1 MDTGATAQAQGANIE
16 PKVVR
21 ANQFV
26 LEDENGKTRAVLD
39 VGKDG
44 VPGLY
49 LYDDNGTPRAMLGV
63 GNYGS
68 MLALCDKNGKT
79 LIALTVS
86 KDGSS
91 LRLSDDNGK
100 PRVRL
105 TVGNDGVPGLTL
117 LYANGVQI
125 WSKP

>member
-1 MDTGATAQAQGANIE
+1 MANTE
-16 PKVVR
+16 PKVIR

-49 LYDDNGTPRAMLGV
+49 LYDDTGTPRIMLGV
-63 GNYGS
+63 SKGGS
-68 MLALCDKNGKT
+68 VLALCDKNGKT
-79 LIALTVS
+79 IISLTVS
-86 KDGSS
+86 NDGSS

-100 PRVRL
+100 TRAVL
-105 TVGNDGVPGLTL
+105 DMGNDGVPGLAL
-117 LYANGVQI
+117 LYANGVRM

>member
-1 MDTGATAQAQGANIE
+1 VVNAE
-16 PKVVR
+16 LKVIR

-26 LEDENGKTRAVLD
+26 LEDDNGKTRAVLD

-49 LYDDNGTPRAMLGV
+49 LYDDKGTPRAMLGV
-63 GNYGS
+63 SNHGS
-68 MLALCDKNGKT
+68 VLALCDKYGKT
-79 LIALTVS
+79 LVS
-86 KDGSS
+86 LAVSNDGPS

-105 TVGNDGVPGLTL
+105 DVGNDGEPGLAL
-117 LYANGVQI
+117 LYENGVKI

>member
-1 MDTGATAQAQGANIE
+1 MDTEANAQTEGTNTG
-16 PKVVR
+16 PKLIR

-26 LEDENGKTRAVLD
+26 LEDDNGKTRAVLD

-49 LYDDNGTPRAMLGV
+49 LYDDNGTPRAMLGAS
-63 GNYGS
+63 NHGS
-68 MLALCDKNGKT
+68 VLALCDKNGKT
-79 LIALTVS
+79 LISLTVS
-86 KDGSS
+86 NDGSS
-91 LRLSDDNGK
+91 LRLSDDDGK

-105 TVGNDGVPGLTL
+105 TVSNDGEPGLAL